1 MSGDGLADD
10 SGDRATGRR
19 PAASFERGQD
29 LESKRETKPGDG
41 SGREGEKEP
50 LSASGHEPRD
60 QRKYDSVRENG
71 RGQQSGPG
79 RPVGSRPEE
88 PGSQQEQHDA
98 GGWYPWLVLTVTSLG
113 AFLVVV
119 NAGSLNVALP
129 EISKHFHANAMTSS
143 WILLSFMLV
152 NTVLILV
159 FGQISDIFGRK
170 KLYLGGMALFTL
182 ASLASGFAPSA
193 GALIALRIL
202 QAAGGAFVVVNTT
215 ALITDAFPPA
225 RLGTGLGINVLTAS
239 AAQLVGPV
247 VGGLLAAHWG
257 WRWVFWFNV
266 PVGVVAV
273 LWGMWILRPAPG
285 RSTRERVD
293 APGGALLFLALGG
306 LVMAMSEI
314 GELGWRNPSV
324 LVGLVLFAIFTPSF
338 VWRELRAASPLLDLQ
353 LLRSRS
359 YVMANAANF
368 LNAFSRTAVVLL
380 FGLFFQFAYGMSAFE
395 AGYRI
400 IPVVIGVLAVSPI
413 AGLLTRRFSTKLLAS
428 TGMGISMAGL
438 ALLLLTIGP
447 ELSYG
452 LTALAML
459 LVGCGAGLFLTPNT
473 TDIMSSVPSSRR
485 GVANGLRSMLGNMGQ
500 VLSTAVALS
509 IAGAGLPE
517 PLKNVLY
524 AGADAA
530 LSRQELAL
538 IVHGYR
544 WALAVLLLA
553 LVLGLLTSLLRSGR
567 RPDASRV

>member
-1 MSGDGLADD
+1 MSGDGLADR
-10 SGDRATGRR
+10 SADREA
-19 PAASFERGQD
+19 GQ
-29 LESKRETKPGDG
+29 EADG
-41 SGREGEKEP
+41 SGG
-50 LSASGHEPRD
+50 L
-60 QRKYDSVRENG
+60 
-71 RGQQSGPG
+71 
-79 RPVGSRPEE
+79 
-88 PGSQQEQHDA
+88 
-98 GGWYPWLVLTVTSLG
+98 YPWLVLTVTSLG

-129 EISKHFHANAMTSS
+129 EVSKHFHADAVTSS

-193 GALIALRIL
+193 GVLIGLRIL

-215 ALITDAFPPA
+215 ALITDAFPSS

-273 LWGMWILRPAPG
+273 LWGAWILRSNP
-285 RSTRERVD
+285 RRLVRERVD
-293 APGGALLFLALGG
+293 ASGGALLFLALGG

-314 GELGWRNPSV
+314 GELGWRNPTV
-324 LVGLVLFAIFTPSF
+324 LAGLALFAVFTPLF
-338 VWRELRAASPLLDLQ
+338 VWRERRTASPLLDLQ

-400 IPVVIGVLAVSPI
+400 IPVVLGVLAVSPI
-413 AGLLTRRFSTKLLAS
+413 AGMLTRRFSTKLLAS
-428 TGMGISMAGL
+428 TGMAISMTGL
-438 ALLLLTIGP
+438 TLLLLTISP
-447 ELSYG
+447 ELNYG

-473 TDIMSSVPSSRR
+473 TDIMSSVPSNRR

-509 IAGAGLPE
+509 IAGAGLP
-517 PLKNVLY
+517 PHLKNVLY
-524 AGADAA
+524 AGADAT
-530 LSRQELAL
+530 LSHDELAL

-544 WALAVLLLA
+544 WAIAVLLLA
-553 LVLGLLTSLLRSGR
+553 LALGLLTSLLRSGK
-567 RPDASRV
+567 RPASAPR